1 MGGIGAAAGAFEGDV
16 ENAAQTARIR
26 ALNLQQQQQNESARQ
41 FNANLGARK
50 SELAQGQANADR
62 AFTANRQDQ
71 AAGQSNLDRTFTAGR
86 QDQAFDQ
93 KRTMEAD
100 ARATK
105 ASEWDIEIKKK
116 QDEEAKLRIE
126 ANKNILKAH
135 EDADRKEKE
144 ALANR
149 TAFAQSGIGAVALA
163 AKKGSGIASAQSIAL
178 FNQQQKESG
187 TGIVMTSGYWAP
199 DGFHFKRQGPA
210 VDGNGQ
216 PVEGKVQE
224 YDEVLPHEK
233 AYSLVKDFFGEDEA
247 KVFDSNVTAT
257 SKAAA
262 DVERRQNATPMSLQA
277 ELTKL
282 ITTIP
287 KLDPDTPER
296 EIAMERLQQIRE
308 QLKAQNSAG
317 AKKGG
322 EADPR
327 IEKIASELVARAKQ
341 LYPNNAETQRA
352 WFKKEYDRQ
361 ISFLKDQDS
370 KK

>member
-26 ALNLQQQQQNESARQ
+26 AFNLQQQQQNESARQ
-41 FNANLGARK
+41 FNANQGARK
-50 SELAQGQANADR
+50 AELAQDQANA
-62 AFTANRQDQ
+62 
-71 AAGQSNLDRTFTAGR
+71 DRTFTAGR

-116 QDEEAKLRIE
+116 QQEEADLRIQ

-233 AYSLVKDFFGEDEA
+233 AYSLVKDFFGADEA

-277 ELTKL
+277 ELNRL
-282 ITTIP
+282 IAVLP
-287 KLDPDTPER
+287 KLDEGTPER
-296 EIAMERLQQIRE
+296 EIAMERLQEIRE
-308 QLKAQNSAG
+308 QLKAQNSDG

-322 EADPR
+322 KASPEAEAFVLTP
-327 IEKIASELVARAKQ
+327 AGKQ
-341 LYPNNAETQRA
+341 LFDSIVDVYKRKYPGKSAEELRA
-352 WFKKEYDRQ
+352 MIMEEFEKKVPSAFRAT
-361 ISFLKDQDS
+361 S